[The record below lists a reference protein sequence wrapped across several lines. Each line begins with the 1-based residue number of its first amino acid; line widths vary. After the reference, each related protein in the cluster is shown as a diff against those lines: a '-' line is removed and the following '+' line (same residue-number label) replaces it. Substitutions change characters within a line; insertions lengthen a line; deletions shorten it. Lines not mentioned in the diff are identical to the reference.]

1 MTFMFKETSI
11 KDVLLVESKIYHDD
25 RGYFLETYK
34 KSEFEN
40 YIDSEFKQDNYSFSR
55 KGVIRGLHFQIGDTA
70 QGKLVRVLNG
80 RILDVAV
87 DLRPES
93 PSYRKH
99 VAVILSSENHN
110 ALWIPPGLAHGF
122 QALEDSL
129 VQYKVTTEY
138 APGSEG
144 GIIWNDPDLAI
155 DWPMKDPILSEK
167 DTKWPTMNEI
177 ISGTV

>member
-1 MTFMFKETSI
+1 MSFGFKETQI
-11 KDVLLVESKIYHDD
+11 RDVLLVESKVFHDG

-40 YIDSEFKQDNYSFSR
+40 YLDSDFKQDNYSFSR
-55 KGVIRGLHFQIGDTA
+55 KGVIRGLHFQIGGAA

-80 RILDVAV
+80 SILDVAV

-93 PSYRKH
+93 HSFRKH
-99 VAVILSSENHN
+99 VAVKLSSENHN
-110 ALWIPPGLAHGF
+110 ALWIPPGFAHGF
-122 QALEDSL
+122 QALEDSI

-138 APGSEG
+138 APGSES

-155 DWPMKDPILSEK
+155 DWPIKDPILSEK
-167 DTKWPTMNEI
+167 DTKWSKMKEI
-177 ISGTV
+177 TSGMV

>member
-1 MTFMFKETSI
+1 MTFVFKETPI
-11 KDVLLVESKIYHDD
+11 KDVLLVESKIYQDD

-40 YIDSEFKQDNYSFSR
+40 YIASEFKQDNYSFSR

-80 RILDVAV
+80 GILDVAV

-93 PSYRKH
+93 PSFRKH

-110 ALWIPPGLAHGF
+110 ALWIPPGFAHGF

-155 DWPMKDPILSEK
+155 DWPIKDPILSEK
-167 DTKWPTMNEI
+167 DTKWPTMKEI